1 MTHTNRPSVGLHL
14 IAKNESDNIKRLFK
28 SFQGC
33 FDKVVLI
40 DTGSTDNTVELAK
53 ELGAEVH
60 HFTWI
65 DDFSAARNF
74 ALSKLDTDYVAW
86 LDLDDELTDAESFIK
101 WRDTVMASA
110 EYWIAVYQ
118 YDPSCAFARE
128 RVWKRDTGLS
138 WKYPIHEGVTPYADG
153 KQVIANYTTAW
164 KVTHRR
170 TDEDLKKDRSRNL
183 NIMDKLAK
191 DGKLDARMTY
201 YYGKELFE
209 ADKSLDAFP
218 RLLDAAAN
226 PELELHDRILAIQ
239 YACLAAMRLNQ
250 NERAIQLAH
259 NGAQL
264 SPNRAEFHVVI
275 GDCYLKQGKIKE
287 AIPYYSAA
295 AVCRDPESVGGKMR
309 GAIFSH
315 EDSYTRYPHMQ
326 LARAYFH
333 LNEVDK
339 ATFHVEQALGYKPQD
354 TECLQIRDELKKI
367 KRLTYIPPK
376 GTGKATDE
384 IIITCPPGGLYEWSE
399 KAYSER
405 GMGGSEIAAIHMARA
420 MHDLTGKT
428 VRVFNSRQNV
438 EDNNGVVY
446 QPVTQ
451 LQEYLCE
458 KEPLLNI
465 AWRHNIKITNAPTV
479 LWCHDLY
486 VGGIE
491 NTAVYDKLAVLSP
504 FHKGFVQGMFNIP
517 NDKIFV
523 TRNGILTDKF
533 YIGNKN
539 ENKLVYTSS
548 PDRGLENAIAA
559 VDNARN
565 SSRLPL
571 ELHIAYG
578 FENMIAMGKNAEAQK
593 FKDLIAKYPWVKNHG
608 LLKTEQLA
616 DVLSD
621 AVLWIYPTNFDETF
635 CCTAL
640 EMICSGVYPI
650 VHNRGAL
657 PDTLHPFLVKR
668 MGLCLPDDVQNPV
681 LYGNHIVESIKQR
694 AWKKVGISKQER
706 EALGWK
712 TVAAEW
718 LKQFRLI

>member
-1 MTHTNRPSVGLHL
+1 MTHTKRPTVGLHL
-14 IAKNESDNIKRLFK
+14 IAKNESENIKRLFR
-28 SFQGC
+28 SFEGC
-33 FDKVVLI
+33 FDQVVLV

-53 ELGAEVH
+53 QLGAEVH

-74 ALSKLDTDYVAW
+74 ALSKMTTDYVAW
-86 LDLDDELTDAESFIK
+86 LDLDDELTDAASFIQ
-101 WRDTVMASA
+101 WRDSVMATA

-118 YDPSCAFARE
+118 YDPACAFARE

-138 WKYPIHEGVTPYADG
+138 WKYPIHEGVTPYVEG
-153 KQVIANYTTAW
+153 RQVVANYTTAW
-164 KVTHRR
+164 KVTHKR

-191 DGKLDARMTY
+191 EGKLDARMTY

-218 RLLDAAAN
+218 KLLDAASHVD
-226 PELELHDRILAIQ
+226 LELHDRILAIQ

-250 NERAIQLAH
+250 NEKAVQLAH
-259 NGAQL
+259 NGMQL
-264 SPNRAEFHVVI
+264 SPTRAEFHVII

-295 AVCRDPESVGGKMR
+295 STCRDPESVGGKMR

-326 LARAYFH
+326 MARAYFH

-339 ATFHVEQALGYKPQD
+339 AMFHVEQALSYKPTD
-354 TECLQIRDELKKI
+354 SECLQIKDELKKI

-399 KAYSER
+399 KAYHER

-438 EDNNGVVY
+438 EDNSGVIY

-479 LWCHDLY
+479 LWCHDLF
-486 VGGIE
+486 VPGIE
-491 NTAVYDKLAVLSP
+491 NVDTYDKLAVLSP
-504 FHKGFVQGMFNIP
+504 FHKKFVQGMFNIP
-517 NDKIFV
+517 TEKIFV
-523 TRNGILTDKF
+523 TRNGVANFEKYQPKEKRAYKI
-533 YIGNKN
+533 
-539 ENKLVYTSS
+539 VYGSS
-548 PDRGLENAIAA
+548 PDRGLEHVLAA
-559 VDNARN
+559 LDIVHKEGYVI
-565 SSRLPL
+565 
-571 ELHIAYG
+571 ELHVFYG
-578 FENMIAMGKNAEAQK
+578 VENMVSMGKAAEAE
-593 FKDLIAKYPWVKNHG
+593 KYLSMLRERPYVRNHG
-608 LLKTEQLA
+608 LTLNKNLP
-616 DVLSD
+616 SHYND
-621 AVLWIYPTNFDETF
+621 ACIWLYPTNFQETS
-635 CCTAL
+635 CITAM
-640 EMICSGVYPI
+640 EMILAGVYPI
-650 VHNRGAL
+650 VRSHGAL
-657 PDTLHPFLVKR
+657 PDTLGKFAELGMAEIHEKDPSDAEFWASRVYDAITHRKWEKRKPFDR
-668 MGLCLPDDVQNPV
+668 DYYSWN
-681 LYGNHIVESIKQR
+681 E
-694 AWKKVGISKQER
+694 
-706 EALGWK
+706 
-712 TVAAEW
+712 VAKSW
-718 LKQFRLI
+718 LKQFKIS